1 MYWCIPTYDN
11 SDESV
16 DQILDCWSTTTGVYS
31 RETTLGKFPIFGN
44 GVGEI
49 SLEVLQYLVEK

>member
-11 SDESV
+11 SDESFY
-16 DQILDCWSTTTGVYS
+16 QIVDCWRTTTGVYS
-31 RETTLGKFPIFGN
+31 RETTLGKIPIFGN